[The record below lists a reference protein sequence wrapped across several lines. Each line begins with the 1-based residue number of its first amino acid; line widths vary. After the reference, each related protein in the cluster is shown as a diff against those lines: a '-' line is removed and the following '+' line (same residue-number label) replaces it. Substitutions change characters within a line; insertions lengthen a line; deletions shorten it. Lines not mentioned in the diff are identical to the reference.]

1 MLRIENFSG
10 KTLTYLLMTGFCAGE
25 LAGAAAYCSCGS
37 EGFETLEKIAEL
49 FFRNRLGCTFIQT
62 VVNSF
67 SGAFLLMLLCLLLGF
82 GAVFQP
88 VEAAVPFFH
97 GMGIGVVLTEMNVT
111 YGFKGMLVSALMIL
125 PYAAASAVMVI
136 AAAREAVLMSC
147 CVGKRIFGRI
157 TNEETDVRLY
167 LTKFL
172 ALFGMTAALSVA
184 DGILTYF
191 FAGLWTRFLGV

>member
-1 MLRIENFSG
+1 MLRIENLSG

-25 LAGAAAYCSCGS
+25 LIGAAAYCSCCS
-37 EGFETLEKIAEL
+37 EDFGTLEKIAEL

-62 VVNSF
+62 VINSF
-67 SGAFLLMLLCLLLGF
+67 SGAFLLMLLCLFLGF

-97 GMGIGVVLTEMNVT
+97 GMGIGVVLAEMNVE
-111 YGFKGMLVSALMIL
+111 YGFRGLLVSALMIL

-147 CVGKRIFGRI
+147 CVGRHIFGGI
-157 TNEETDVRLY
+157 KSEDVDVRLY
-167 LTKFL
+167 ITKFL
-172 ALFGMTAALSVA
+172 ALFGVTAVLSAA
-184 DGILTYF
+184 DGIITYF
-191 FAGLWTRFLGV
+191 FAGLWTRFLGI

>member
-10 KTLTYLLMTGFCAGE
+10 KKLTYLLMVCFCAGE
-25 LAGAAAYCSCGS
+25 LTGAAAYCSCGS
-37 EGFETLEKIAEL
+37 EGFGALEKIAEL

-62 VVNSF
+62 VINSF
-67 SGAFLLMLLCLLLGF
+67 SGAFLLMLICLILGF

-88 VEAAVPFFH
+88 AEAAVPFFH
-97 GMGIGVVLTEMNVT
+97 GMGIGVVLAEMNVT
-111 YGFKGMLVSALMIL
+111 YGFRGLLVSALMIL
-125 PYAAASAVMVI
+125 PYAVASAVMVI

-147 CVGKRIFGRI
+147 CVGRRVFGGI
-157 TNEETDVRLY
+157 TNEDADVRLY

-172 ALFGMTAALSVA
+172 ALFGVTAAFSAADSV
-184 DGILTYF
+184 ITYF